1 MISLQLYMY
10 YSSIFVILFVTSKFN
25 FALAFNTCFTAM
37 SSKVIRPTSSLQT
50 TTQEWEKLVIPISS
64 SVGILII
71 LSMILLIVCRGMAMR
86 KQRIININDR
96 NEVSVSDATED
107 EANASIR
114 TDQQPDSYMPMAEIM
129 HQNSIE
135 SGRPQDTR
143 EEDLAQCL
151 EKENA
156 GYVSSNTINAQLI
169 QELNRFH
176 KNKNKIHQNAGGNK
190 NKTETKSCTNSVSV
204 YCNFSNIPQY
214 GHVPKKNL
222 LQTCHSLRKVDTSG
236 LTCGQSSDA
245 SPKLSMYGNIADD
258 KLSQSC
264 HPFEDSDKVEIRYG
278 SHSKNESPAS
288 LTYGD
293 IEEKMSQSYYS
304 FDNVD
309 IAQIECG
316 SAVHTSSKIS
326 LHGDSVDDSNS
337 QTVQLYDYSD
347 NPDVEYGNVGM
358 SGQLSDIIPIYG
370 NTADGKLSH
379 GYSSLDSF
387 HSKER
392 RYNSSQNS
400 LELPMYG
407 NVAED
412 KLSESHDSNINSF
425 ENPTK
430 VCMRGN
436 TQEIELSH
444 DYYSFDS

>member
-1 MISLQLYMY
+1 
-10 YSSIFVILFVTSKFN
+10 
-25 FALAFNTCFTAM
+25 M

-50 TTQEWEKLVIPISS
+50 TTQEWERLVIPISS

-86 KQRIININDR
+86 KQRIININDI

-143 EEDLAQCL
+143 EEDLAKCL

-156 GYVSSNTINAQLI
+156 GYLSSSTINAQMI

-176 KNKNKIHQNAGGNK
+176 KNKNKIHQNAGENK
-190 NKTETKSCTNSVSV
+190 NKTETKSCTNSA
-204 YCNFSNIPQY
+204 YCNFSNIPHY

-222 LQTCHSLRKVDTSG
+222 LQSCHSLRKVDNSG
-236 LTCGQSSDA
+236 LKCGN
-245 SPKLSMYGNIADD
+245 SPKLPMYGNIADD
-258 KLSQSC
+258 ELSQSC
-264 HPFEDSDKVEIRYG
+264 HSFEESDNVAQIRYG
-278 SHSKNESPAS
+278 SHSKSESPTS
-288 LTYGD
+288 LTYGN

-309 IAQIECG
+309 ITQIECG

-326 LHGDSVDDSNS
+326 LHGDIVDDSNA
-337 QTVQLYDYSD
+337 QTGHLYDYSD
-347 NPDVEYGNVGM
+347 NPEVDYGNVGM

-370 NTADGKLSH
+370 NTAADGKLPHS
-379 GYSSLDSF
+379 YNSLDNF
-387 HSKER
+387 HSEEM
-392 RYNSSQNS
+392 RYDNSSQNS
-400 LELPMYG
+400 FELPMYG

-412 KLSESHDSNINSF
+412 KLSESHDFNINSF

-430 VCMRGN
+430 VCMRGD
-436 TQEIELSH
+436 TEEIKLSH